1 MTNAEKQ
8 TMEALTK
15 ELHATNSKMD
25 RIIRM
30 LSIQNVIHL
39 TCNGANYNDFKD
51 VVEDMLNCND
61 LFEDIVKNH
70 AIQAA
75 INKRKE
81 NSNNAEEV

>member
-8 TMEALTK
+8 TFDTLIK
-15 ELHATNSKMD
+15 ELHATNSKLD
-25 RIIRM
+25 RVIRM
-30 LSIQNVIHL
+30 LSIQNVMYL
-39 TCNGANYNDFKD
+39 QRNGADLNDFKD
-51 VVEDMLNCND
+51 VVEDVLNCND

-81 NSNNAEEV
+81 NNNEEV

>member
-15 ELHATNSKMD
+15 ELHATNSKLD
-25 RIIRM
+25 RVIRM
-30 LSIQNVIHL
+30 LSIQNVMNMHYS
-39 TCNGANYNDFKD
+39 GVDFKD
-51 VVEDMLNCND
+51 GVEAILNDNDIFEDM
-61 LFEDIVKNH
+61 VKNH

-81 NSNNAEEV
+81 NSNEEV

>member
-15 ELHATNSKMD
+15 ELHATNSKLD

-30 LSIQNVIHL
+30 LSIQNVMGMHYSGVNFRDGVEAIL
-39 TCNGANYNDFKD
+39 NNNDIF
-51 VVEDMLNCND
+51 EDM
-61 LFEDIVKNH
+61 VKNH

>member
-15 ELHATNSKMD
+15 ELHATNSKLD
-25 RIIRM
+25 RVIRM
-30 LSIQNVIHL
+30 LSIQNVMYL
-39 TCNGANYNDFKD
+39 QRNGADLNDFKD
-51 VVEDMLNCND
+51 VVEYVLNCND

-81 NSNNAEEV
+81 NNNEEV